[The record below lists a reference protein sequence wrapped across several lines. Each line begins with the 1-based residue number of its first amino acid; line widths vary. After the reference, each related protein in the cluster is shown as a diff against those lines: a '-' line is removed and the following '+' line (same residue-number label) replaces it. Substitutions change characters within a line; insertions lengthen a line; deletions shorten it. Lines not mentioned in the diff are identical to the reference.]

1 MMPTPATPPGR
12 SAPLYR
18 IKADLFKSLGHA
30 TRIQVLEVLAAA
42 EGHAVGVRELLAT
55 LDAEPSHLSQH
66 LAVLKH
72 AGVVTSTRAGKLVEY
87 RLSQPLVAELLVVA
101 RAFLRSQ
108 LSDASEQ
115 LAAADELP
123 PLGRTAPAGRA

>member
-1 MMPTPATPPGR
+1 MSTSTPLSGR

-18 IKADLFKSLGHA
+18 IKADLFKSLGHP

-42 EGHAVGVRELLAT
+42 EDQTVGVRALLAT

-72 AGVVTSTRAGKLVEY
+72 AGVVSSTRTGNLVAY

>member
-1 MMPTPATPPGR
+1 MVPHTTVPPGR

-18 IKADLFKSLGHA
+18 IKADLFKSLGHP
-30 TRIQVLEVLAAA
+30 TRIQILEVLAAA
-42 EGHAVGVRELLAT
+42 ERNTVGVRELLAT
-55 LDAEPSHLSQH
+55 LNAEPSHLSQH

-72 AGVVTSTRAGKLVEY
+72 AGVVSSTRSGNTVEY
-87 RLSQPLVAELLVVA
+87 RLSKPLVAELLVVA

-108 LSDASEQ
+108 LSDASEH

-123 PLGRTAPAGRA
+123 ALGRE

>member
-1 MMPTPATPPGR
+1 MPPSAALPGR

-18 IKADLFKSLGHA
+18 IKADLFKSLGHP

-42 EGHAVGVRELLAT
+42 EDQTVGVRALLAT

-72 AGVVTSTRAGKLVEY
+72 AGVVSSTRTGNLVAY